1 MPLYEYYCDKCQHA
15 FDDVLP
21 VSKRNEPTKQ
31 PCPECGAEEVCK
43 GVSVTTMGADMNATP
58 DKKTGG
64 DWTRLMDKM
73 KSYTPER
80 HHESLDKPKSNSMGH
95 LGPK

>member
-15 FDDVLP
+15 FDEILT
-21 VSKRNEPTKQ
+21 VSKRNEPTEQ

-43 GVSVTTMGADMNATP
+43 GVSETTMGADMNATP